1 MSVLKI
7 VLFRTVSM
15 SVLNFMI
22 AYIFLIFAFATAF
35 MIAFPRHESFA
46 LVPTAII
53 KVVVLTV
60 VELIVMMI
68 IIVS

>member
-1 MSVLKI
+1 
-7 VLFRTVSM
+7 M

-46 LVPTAII
+46 LVPTAVI
-53 KVVVLTV
+53 KVLVLTV
-60 VELIVMMI
+60 LEMIVKI
-68 IIVS
+68 IIFSYKVDMKIIMLTY

>member
-1 MSVLKI
+1 
-7 VLFRTVSM
+7 M

-53 KVVVLTV
+53 KVVVL
-60 VELIVMMI
+60 EMIVIMI